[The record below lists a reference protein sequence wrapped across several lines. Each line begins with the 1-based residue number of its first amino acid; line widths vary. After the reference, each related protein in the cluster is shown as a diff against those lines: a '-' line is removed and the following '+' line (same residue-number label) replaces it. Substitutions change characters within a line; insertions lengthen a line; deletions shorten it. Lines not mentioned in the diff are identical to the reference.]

1 MVTARWF
8 STVVLAAALV
18 LGAGLQASAEIK
30 LGVDEKVG
38 STQGWTIAYN
48 TSIVGC
54 LAVATYKDGTT
65 VWFGLGKDIGPYIAF
80 TNASWT
86 KIEVGKS
93 YELRLQM
100 RGHGGWRGNFS
111 GLERGNEKGLITTG
125 VKAQFFGDFAR
136 AGGISVSHGREQLA
150 RLDLLGSRA
159 ALVDVLDC
167 QKSHPV
173 VAANP
178 SEKPAARSKEKS
190 ETSGTGFFVSTKGH
204 ILTNHHV
211 VNECTTFRVA
221 RGGLAN
227 DKVRLVASDEK
238 NDLAVLATDLKPEAV
253 PSLRTVVRMGESIS
267 VYGFPLAGLLA
278 STGNFTT
285 GTVTALAGLGDDTRM
300 IQISAPVQPGN
311 SGGPLIDQYGNV
323 VGVIVSK
330 LNALR
335 VAKATDDLP
344 QNINFAIKSVI
355 AQSFLESNDILPSMS
370 PGTVPLDAPQVA
382 ERAKAFTVRITC
394 K

>member
-1 MVTARWF
+1 
-8 STVVLAAALV
+8 
-18 LGAGLQASAEIK
+18 
-30 LGVDEKVG
+30 
-38 STQGWTIAYN
+38 
-48 TSIVGC
+48 
-54 LAVATYKDGTT
+54 
-65 VWFGLGKDIGPYIAF
+65 
-80 TNASWT
+80 
-86 KIEVGKS
+86 
-93 YELRLQM
+93 
-100 RGHGGWRGNFS
+100 
-111 GLERGNEKGLITTG
+111 
-125 VKAQFFGDFAR
+125 
-136 AGGISVSHGREQLA
+136 
-150 RLDLLGSRA
+150 
-159 ALVDVLDC
+159 
-167 QKSHPV
+167 

-211 VNECTTFRVA
+211 VNECTTFKVTQA
-221 RGGLAN
+221 GLGN

-238 NDLAVLATDLKPEAV
+238 NDLAVLATDLKPDSV
-253 PSLRTVVRMGESIS
+253 PSLRTAVRMGESIS

-311 SGGPLIDQYGNV
+311 SGGPLIDQYGNI

-355 AQSFLESNDILPSMS
+355 AQSFLESNDILPSMTPS
-370 PGTVPLDAPQVA
+370 TAPLDAPQVA